1 MLMADPLK
9 PSQLELEGVPGP
21 DRVTVTLLPPPKT
34 YAECQGKQ
42 TNCHRACRFNTGIA
56 VGRERA
62 GRRWVQGRRILPLW
76 NPALAGCALHHAEK
90 GGMDL
95 WEVGQALGITGEA
108 VRLVMLKV
116 GRKLKASGA
125 ADHIIEAVLGGDV

>member
-1 MLMADPLK
+1 
-9 PSQLELEGVPGP
+9 
-21 DRVTVTLLPPPKT
+21 
-34 YAECQGKQ
+34 
-42 TNCHRACRFNTGIA
+42 
-56 VGRERA
+56 
-62 GRRWVQGRRILPLW
+62 
-76 NPALAGCALHHAEK
+76 
-90 GGMDL
+90 MDL